1 MARNDIEVRNDAASE
16 EATHHND
23 GLVKLDR
30 YQMMR
35 LRLAAELTAGDFIAK
50 TRLNKRTVAKIFD
63 GTPVQMGVAKKA
75 KDFFGVPNLLDIL
88 DPEQYQRPRT
98 SREETGGNSG
108 LTEWIESG
116 RPGRVETASNGLQY
130 RVYQLRHRYEPDRIG
145 RGKRYELFH
154 LPDDEQERLREQLLR
169 HFQVCNRVCG
179 SPYFPACYATFPER
193 DGNVWWVV
201 ERWVEGVTLQEVLAN
216 GAIDADRLPAVMTGL
231 ADALA
236 VLHTA
241 DVVRRE
247 LSPASILLPDAGP
260 AVLLTDFELAKL
272 TDRGPTVSTKWPI
285 DDYRAPEVV
294 SGDID
299 VRADLYSWARILVHA
314 VSGQLPPARADKQ
327 LLAKFQLPK
336 PVAAI
341 ANKCLAPARSGRP
354 ASIAAVQKALRNW
367 T

>member
-1 MARNDIEVRNDAASE
+1 MSLNVIKAADTAKRTERSRGMVRFE
-16 EATHHND
+16 P
-23 GLVKLDR
+23 
-30 YQMMR
+30 YQM
-35 LRLAAELTAGDFIAK
+35 LRLLLAKELTLEGFIEESGF
-50 TRLNKRTVAKIFD
+50 NKRTVSKIFD
-63 GTPVQMGVAKKA
+63 GTPVQMAVARKVKQ
-75 KDFFGVPNLLDIL
+75 FFGVPNLLDIV
-88 DPEQYQRPRT
+88 DPDQYQRPRT

-108 LTEWIESG
+108 LTEWIESS

-130 RVYQLRHRYEPDRIG
+130 RVYQLRHRYERDRIG

-216 GAIDADRLPAVMTGL
+216 GAIDAERLPAVMTGL

-236 VLHTA
+236 VLHAA

-314 VSGQLPPARADKQ
+314 VTGQLPPARADKQ
-327 LLAKFQLPK
+327 LLAKFWLPK

-354 ASIAAVQKALRNW
+354 ASIASVQKALRNW